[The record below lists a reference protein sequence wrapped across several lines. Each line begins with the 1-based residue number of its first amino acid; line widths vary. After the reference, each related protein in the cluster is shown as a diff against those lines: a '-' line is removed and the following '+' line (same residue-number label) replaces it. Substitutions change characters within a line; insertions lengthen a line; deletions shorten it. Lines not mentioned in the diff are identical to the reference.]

1 MSLHFSKSFE
11 ISVMYS
17 SFILVL
23 LPYGRVNLITHRGT
37 DVPQKDYIILKYRKQ
52 SESVGSFSIFRSGVR
67 MPVAKLTTL
76 TPGMI
81 GLSYLDLAYHFKS
94 IFSTLS

>member
-1 MSLHFSKSFE
+1 
-11 ISVMYS
+11 MYS

-52 SESVGSFSIFRSGVR
+52 SETVGSFSIFRSGVR
-67 MPVAKLTTL
+67 MPVAKLSTP
-76 TPGMI
+76 TPGLV
-81 GLSYLDLAYHFKS
+81 GFRFTWLKS
-94 IFSTLS
+94 IISLIKNTAQSNGILQQS